1 MVTFFKTQVTQRAQK
16 ERYPPDERN
25 KLLLVRSCRLLVHEI
40 AHLLGIDHCIYYEC
54 CMNGSGHL
62 DEDFRQPMFLCP
74 VDLRKLAHLCGFD
87 VVSRYEGLR
96 GFFDALKLRD
106 EVAWIDER
114 LSFIKGEGE

>member
-1 MVTFFKTQVTQRAQK
+1 MLHEWFGSSGR
-16 ERYPPDERN
+16 
-25 KLLLVRSCRLLVHEI
+25 RLPTTHV
-40 AHLLGIDHCIYYEC
+40 
-54 CMNGSGHL
+54 
-62 DEDFRQPMFLCP
+62 PVCP